1 MIKNMRISKKGFTL
15 IELVVVIAVLA
26 VLAAIAIPVVTGV
39 LNDAK
44 AHVDDANANTIEAS
58 VKLYA
63 TQEDL
68 TTVDAS
74 DIAAALEAGGI
85 DTGIAPQQDGKAFI
99 VNSETLVVTV
109 DNIPTSGDSVDNYD
123 NVYVK

>member
-1 MIKNMRISKKGFTL
+1 MRISKKGFTL

-58 VKLYA
+58 VKLYV
-63 TQEDL
+63 TQKDL

-74 DIAAALEAGGI
+74 VIADALKEGGI
-85 DTGIAPQQDGKAFI
+85 DTEIAPQQDDKVFI
-99 VNSETLVVTV
+99 VNRDTLVVTV
-109 DNIPTSGDSVDNYD
+109 DDIPESGVGVNNYD
-123 NVYVK
+123 NVYVYVEE

>member
-1 MIKNMRISKKGFTL
+1 MRISKKGFTL

-39 LNDAK
+39 LDDAK
-44 AHVDDANANTIEAS
+44 ENVDNANANTIEAS
-58 VKLYA
+58 VKLYV
-63 TQEDL
+63 TQKDL

-74 DIAAALEAGGI
+74 VIADALKEGGI
-85 DTGIAPQQDGKAFI
+85 DTEIAPQQDGKAFI

>member
-1 MIKNMRISKKGFTL
+1 MRISKKGFTL

-44 AHVDDANANTIEAS
+44 ANVDDANANTIEAS
-58 VKLYA
+58 VKLYVA
-63 TQEDL
+63 QKDPTI
-68 TTVDAS
+68 VDAS
-74 DIAAALEAGGI
+74 VIADALEAGGI
-85 DTGIAPQQDGKAFI
+85 DTEIAPQQTGKAFI
-99 VNSETLVVTV
+99 VNSDTLVVTV
-109 DNIPTSGDSVDNYD
+109 DDKPGSGGVDNYD